1 MSQHDGHHHASSG
14 RILRVALAANGVL
27 LVVQVVGA
35 VAFSSLA
42 LLADAGHQGSD
53 VAALLIAVVAQ
64 AIAGRAPS
72 DNYTFGLRR
81 AEVMGAL
88 LNAVMLLAVATWVV
102 VEASRRIGDPPDV
115 SGWGVLVLGAVG
127 LLVNGGCA
135 WLLHRTAD
143 RSLNVRGAALHLTGD
158 AAASVGV
165 LIAGL
170 AIVLWNADWVD
181 SAVSY
186 LIAGLLLWTGTGLVR
201 RTTRVLLEGTPPG
214 MDVSELSALITAD
227 GRVNGVHHLHVWS
240 VDSTT
245 VALSAH
251 VEVAADSL
259 HDAQLVAS
267 DLERQLALRGVDH
280 ATLALECHPCDTG
293 HPAHEHD

>member
-27 LVVQVVGA
+27 LVAQVVGA

-88 LNAVMLLAVATWVV
+88 LNAVMLLAVAVWVV

-115 SGWGVLVLGAVG
+115 SGWGVLLLGMAG

-135 WLLHRTAD
+135 WLLHRSAD

-158 AAASVGV
+158 AAGSVGV
-165 LIAGL
+165 VVAGL
-170 AIVLWNADWVD
+170 AVVLWSADWVD

-214 MDVSELSALITAD
+214 MDVEELSALITAD
-227 GRVNGVHHLHVWS
+227 ERVNGVHHLHVWS

-259 HDAQLVAS
+259 HDAQLVATH
-267 DLERQLALRGVDH
+267 LERQLALRGVDH
-280 ATLALECHPCDTG
+280 ATLALECHPCDSD
-293 HPAHEHD
+293 HEHD

>member
-1 MSQHDGHHHASSG
+1 MSQHGGHHHASSG
-14 RILRVALAANGVL
+14 RILRLALAANGVL

-88 LNAVMLLAVATWVV
+88 LNAVMLLAVAVWVV

-115 SGWGVLVLGAVG
+115 SGWGVLLLGMAG

-135 WLLHRTAD
+135 WLLHRSAD

-158 AAASVGV
+158 AAGSVGV
-165 LIAGL
+165 VVAGL
-170 AIVLWNADWVD
+170 AVVLWSADWVD

-227 GRVNGVHHLHVWS
+227 ERVNGVHHLHVWS

-259 HDAQLVAS
+259 HDAQLVATH
-267 DLERQLALRGVDH
+267 LERQLALRGVDH
-280 ATLALECHPCDTG
+280 ATLALECHPCDSD
-293 HPAHEHD
+293 HEHD

>member
-1 MSQHDGHHHASSG
+1 
-14 RILRVALAANGVL
+14 
-27 LVVQVVGA
+27 
-35 VAFSSLA
+35 
-42 LLADAGHQGSD
+42 

-64 AIAGRAPS
+64 AIAGRTPS

-88 LNAVMLLAVATWVV
+88 LNAVMLLAVAVWVV

-143 RSLNVRGAALHLTGD
+143 RSLNVRGAALHLTGY

>member
-88 LNAVMLLAVATWVV
+88 LNAVMLLAVAVWVV

-115 SGWGVLVLGAVG
+115 SGWGVLLLGMAG

-135 WLLHRTAD
+135 WLLHRSAD

-158 AAASVGV
+158 AAGSVGV
-165 LIAGL
+165 VVAGL
-170 AIVLWNADWVD
+170 AVVLWSADWVD

-214 MDVSELSALITAD
+214 MDASELSALITAD
-227 GRVNGVHHLHVWS
+227 ERVNGVHHLHVWS

-259 HDAQLVAS
+259 HDAQLVATH
-267 DLERQLALRGVDH
+267 LERQLALRGVDH
-280 ATLALECHPCDTG
+280 ATLALECHPCDSD
-293 HPAHEHD
+293 HEHD

>member
-53 VAALLIAVVAQ
+53 VAALLIAVMAQ

-88 LNAVMLLAVATWVV
+88 LNAVMLLAVAVWVV

-115 SGWGVLVLGAVG
+115 SGWGVLLLGMAG

-135 WLLHRTAD
+135 WLLHRSAD

-158 AAASVGV
+158 AAGSVGV
-165 LIAGL
+165 VVAGL
-170 AIVLWNADWVD
+170 AVVLWSADWVD

-214 MDVSELSALITAD
+214 MDVDELSALITAD
-227 GRVNGVHHLHVWS
+227 ERVNGIHHLHVWS

-259 HDAQLVAS
+259 HDAQLVATH
-267 DLERQLALRGVDH
+267 LERQLALRGVDH
-280 ATLALECHPCDTG
+280 ATLALECHPCDSD
-293 HPAHEHD
+293 HEHD

>member
-88 LNAVMLLAVATWVV
+88 LNAVMLLAVAVWVV

-115 SGWGVLVLGAVG
+115 SGWGVLLLGMAG

-135 WLLHRTAD
+135 WLLHRSAD

-158 AAASVGV
+158 AAGSVGV
-165 LIAGL
+165 VVAGL
-170 AIVLWNADWVD
+170 AVVLWSADWVD

-214 MDVSELSALITAD
+214 MDVDEMSALITAD
-227 GRVNGVHHLHVWS
+227 ERVNGIHHLHVWS

-259 HDAQLVAS
+259 HDAQLVATH
-267 DLERQLALRGVDH
+267 LERQLALRGVDH
-280 ATLALECHPCDTG
+280 ATLALECHPCDSD
-293 HPAHEHD
+293 HEHD

>member
-1 MSQHDGHHHASSG
+1 MSLPDGHHHASSG

-27 LVVQVVGA
+27 LVAQVVGA

-88 LNAVMLLAVATWVV
+88 LNAVMLLAVAVWVV

-115 SGWGVLVLGAVG
+115 SGWGVLLLGMAG

-135 WLLHRTAD
+135 WLLHRSAD

-158 AAASVGV
+158 AAGSVGV
-165 LIAGL
+165 VVAGL
-170 AIVLWNADWVD
+170 AVVLWSADWVD

-186 LIAGLLLWTGTGLVR
+186 LIAGLLLCTGTGLVR

-227 GRVNGVHHLHVWS
+227 ERVNGIHHLHVWS

-259 HDAQLVAS
+259 HDAQLVATH
-267 DLERQLALRGVDH
+267 LERQLALRGVDH
-280 ATLALECHPCDTG
+280 ATLALECHPCDSD
-293 HPAHEHD
+293 HEHD

>member
-1 MSQHDGHHHASSG
+1 MSQHDGRHHASSG
-14 RILRVALAANGVL
+14 RILRLALTANAVL
-27 LVVQVVGA
+27 LVVQVGGA
-35 VAFSSLA
+35 MAFASLA

-53 VAALLIAVVAQ
+53 VVALLIAVVAQ
-64 AIAGRAPS
+64 ALAGRAPS

-88 LNAVMLLAVATWVV
+88 LNAAMLLAVAAWVV

-115 SGWGVLVLGAVG
+115 SGWGVLVLGAAG

-135 WLLHRTAD
+135 LLLHRSAD
-143 RSLNVRGAALHLTGD
+143 RSLNVRGATLHLMGD
-158 AAASVGV
+158 AAGSVGV
-165 LIAGL
+165 VVAGV
-170 AIVLWNADWVD
+170 AVVLWSADWVD

-186 LIAGLLLWTGTGLVR
+186 LIAGLLLRTGAGLVR

-214 MDVSELSALITAD
+214 IDVRDLSTLITAHEH
-227 GRVNGVHHLHVWS
+227 VNGVHHLHVWS
-240 VDSTT
+240 VDSLT

-259 HDAQLVAS
+259 HDAQIVATE
-267 DLERQLALRGVDH
+267 LERQLALSGVDH

-293 HPAHEHD
+293 HPDHEQD

>member
-88 LNAVMLLAVATWVV
+88 LNAVMLLAVAVWVV

-115 SGWGVLVLGAVG
+115 SGWGVLLLGMAG

-135 WLLHRTAD
+135 WLLHRSAD

-158 AAASVGV
+158 AAGSVGV
-165 LIAGL
+165 VVAGL
-170 AIVLWNADWVD
+170 AVVLWSADWVD

-214 MDVSELSALITAD
+214 MDVEELSALITAD
-227 GRVNGVHHLHVWS
+227 ERVNGVHHLHVWS

-259 HDAQLVAS
+259 HDAQLVATH
-267 DLERQLALRGVDH
+267 LERQLALRGVDH
-280 ATLALECHPCDTG
+280 ATLALECHPCDSD
-293 HPAHEHD
+293 HEHD

>member
-64 AIAGRAPS
+64 AIAGRTPS

>member
-27 LVVQVVGA
+27 LVAQVVGA

-64 AIAGRAPS
+64 AIAGRTPS

-88 LNAVMLLAVATWVV
+88 LNAVMLLAVAVWVV

-293 HPAHEHD
+293 HPVHEHD

>member
-27 LVVQVVGA
+27 LVVQVIGA

-64 AIAGRAPS
+64 AVATRPSS

-88 LNAVMLLAVATWVV
+88 LNAVMLLAVAVWVI

-115 SGWGVLVLGAVG
+115 SGWGVLVLGTAG

-135 WLLHRTAD
+135 WLLHRSAD

-158 AAASVGV
+158 AAGSLGV
-165 LIAGL
+165 VVAGL
-170 AIVLWNADWVD
+170 AVVLWSANWVD

-186 LIAGLLLWTGTGLVR
+186 LIAGLLLWTGTSLVR
-201 RTTRVLLEGTPPG
+201 RTTRVLLEGAPPG
-214 MDVSELSALITAD
+214 MDVNELSALITAD
-227 GRVNGVHHLHVWS
+227 ERVNGVHHLHVWS

-259 HDAQLVAS
+259 HDAQLVAT

-280 ATLALECHPCDTG
+280 ATLALECHPCDSD
-293 HPAHEHD
+293 HEHD

>member
-1 MSQHDGHHHASSG
+1 MSQHDGRHHASSG
-14 RILRVALAANGVL
+14 RILRLALTANAVL
-27 LVVQVVGA
+27 LVVQVGGA
-35 VAFSSLA
+35 MAFASLA

-53 VAALLIAVVAQ
+53 VGALLIAVVAQ
-64 AIAGRAPS
+64 ALAGRAPS

-88 LNAVMLLAVATWVV
+88 LNAAMLLAVAAWVV

-115 SGWGVLVLGAVG
+115 SGWGVLVLGAAG

-135 WLLHRTAD
+135 LLLHRSAD
-143 RSLNVRGAALHLTGD
+143 RSLNVRGATLHLMGD
-158 AAASVGV
+158 AAGSVGV
-165 LIAGL
+165 VVAGV
-170 AIVLWNADWVD
+170 AVVLWSADWVD

-186 LIAGLLLWTGTGLVR
+186 LIAGLLLWTGAGLVR

-214 MDVSELSALITAD
+214 IDVRELSTLITAHEH
-227 GRVNGVHHLHVWS
+227 VNGVHHLHVWS
-240 VDSTT
+240 VDSLT

-259 HDAQLVAS
+259 HDAQIVATE
-267 DLERQLALRGVDH
+267 LERQLALSGVDH

-293 HPAHEHD
+293 HPDHEQD

>member
-1 MSQHDGHHHASSG
+1 MSQHDGRHHASSG
-14 RILRVALAANGVL
+14 RILRLALTANSVL
-27 LVVQVVGA
+27 LVVQVGGA
-35 VAFSSLA
+35 MAFASLA

-53 VAALLIAVVAQ
+53 VVALLIAVVAQ
-64 AIAGRAPS
+64 ALAGRAPS

-88 LNAVMLLAVATWVV
+88 LNAAMLLAVAAWVV

-115 SGWGVLVLGAVG
+115 SGWGVLVLGAAG

-135 WLLHRTAD
+135 LLLHRSAD
-143 RSLNVRGAALHLTGD
+143 RSLNVRGATLHLMGD
-158 AAASVGV
+158 AAGSVGV
-165 LIAGL
+165 VVAGV
-170 AIVLWNADWVD
+170 AVVLWSADWVD

-186 LIAGLLLWTGTGLVR
+186 LIAGLLLWTGAGLVR
-201 RTTRVLLEGTPPG
+201 RTTRVLLEGAPPD
-214 MDVSELSALITAD
+214 MDVGELSTLITSHEH
-227 GRVNGVHHLHVWS
+227 VNGVHHLHVWS
-240 VDSTT
+240 VDSLT

-259 HDAQLVAS
+259 HDAQIVATE
-267 DLERQLALRGVDH
+267 LERQLALSGVDH

-293 HPAHEHD
+293 HPDHEQD

>member
-27 LVVQVVGA
+27 LVAQVVGA

-88 LNAVMLLAVATWVV
+88 LNAVMLLAVAVWVV

-115 SGWGVLVLGAVG
+115 SGWGVLLLGMAG

-135 WLLHRTAD
+135 WLLHRSAD

-158 AAASVGV
+158 AAGSVGV
-165 LIAGL
+165 VVAGL
-170 AIVLWNADWVD
+170 AVVLWSADWVD

-214 MDVSELSALITAD
+214 MDVDELSALITAD
-227 GRVNGVHHLHVWS
+227 ERVNGIHHLHVWS
-240 VDSTT
+240 VDSMT

-259 HDAQLVAS
+259 HDAQLVATH
-267 DLERQLALRGVDH
+267 LERQLALRGVDH
-280 ATLALECHPCDTG
+280 ATLALECHPCDSD
-293 HPAHEHD
+293 HEHD